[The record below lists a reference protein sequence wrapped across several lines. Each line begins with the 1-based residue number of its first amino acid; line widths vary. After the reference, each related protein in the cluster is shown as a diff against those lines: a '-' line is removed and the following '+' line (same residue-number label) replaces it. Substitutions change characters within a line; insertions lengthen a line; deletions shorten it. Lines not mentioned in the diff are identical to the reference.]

1 MLEMKYLISAYL
13 WIIGLLYFIFFL
25 CFALFISL
33 LFPPQRYD
41 PWIKSMLRYFFKVL
55 WVRVEVEG
63 IEQLDTSKMYLYMAN
78 HVSLFDIPLLGGY
91 VPGFVR
97 GVEARR
103 QHQWFLYGWVM
114 GRLGNVPIDR
124 ENVHA
129 SIKTIR
135 QTIKIMQNGMSMIVL
150 PEGHRTLDG
159 NLGPF
164 KKLPFFLAKEA
175 GCEIVPIGLSG
186 LYSLKKKGSWLIH
199 PTALKIRFGSPIPS
213 GDIESQS
220 TIELRD
226 NVRDKIQKLI
236 ERP

>member
-1 MLEMKYLISAYL
+1 MKYLFSVYL
-13 WIIGLLYFIFFL
+13 WIIGILYFIVFL
-25 CFALFISL
+25 FFALFVSHV
-33 LFPPQRYD
+33 FSPQRYD

-55 WVRVEVEG
+55 WVKVEVEG
-63 IEQLDTSKMYLYMAN
+63 IEQLDSSKMYLFMAN

-103 QHQWFLYGWVM
+103 QHQWLFYGWVM

-135 QTIKIMQNGMSMIVL
+135 QTIKIMQKGMSMIVL

-159 NLGPF
+159 NLRPF
-164 KKLPFFLAKEA
+164 KKLPFFLAKEV

-186 LYSLKKKGSWLIH
+186 LYSLKRKGSWIIH
-199 PTALKIRFGSPIPS
+199 PTPLKIKFGTPITS
-213 GDIESQS
+213 VDINSQS
-220 TIELRD
+220 TVELRD
-226 NVRDKIQKLI
+226 NVRDRIQKLI

>member
-1 MLEMKYLISAYL
+1 MKYFISVYL
-13 WIIGLLYFIFFL
+13 WIVGILYFVIF
-25 CFALFISL
+25 L
-33 LFPPQRYD
+33 LFSFFVSFVFPPKKYD
-41 PWIKSMLRYFFKVL
+41 PWIKSMLRYFFKIL

-63 IEQLDTSKMYLYMAN
+63 VEHAESGKMYLFMAN

-103 QHQWFLYGWVM
+103 QHQWLLYGWVM
-114 GRLGNVPIDR
+114 GRLGNIPIDR
-124 ENVHA
+124 KNIHA
-129 SIKTIR
+129 SIKTIH
-135 QTIKIMQNGMSMIVL
+135 QTIKIMQKGMSMIVL

-159 NLGPF
+159 NLRPF
-164 KKLPFFLAKEA
+164 KKLPFYLAKEV

-186 LYSLKKKGSWLIH
+186 LFALKRKGSWLIH
-199 PTALKIRFGSPIPS
+199 PTPLKIKFGTPIPTS
-213 GDIESQS
+213 DVKSRS

-226 NVRDKIQKLI
+226 YVRDRIQDLI